1 MSIGKLFCL
10 EGTEGAGKTT
20 LIESLKLLLDKSRF
34 AFMREPGGT
43 PFGEDLR
50 KVIFAHPDITPE
62 AQLLLFMSSRI
73 HIFETEIRP
82 RLSRGI
88 HVITDRMDASTYA
101 YQVFGQNGGIEVVF
115 NELRRIYLA
124 PVGNGDWLK
133 PFYIFLNITP
143 EDGLAR
149 VSGRLGNSYDRKPME
164 YHKRVYEGYKHFIPT
179 QKHAMIDASLTPERV
194 LQAAMDAIH
203 SQIE

>member
-20 LIESLKLLLDKSRF
+20 LLRSLKGHLDKNRF

-62 AQLLLFMSSRI
+62 TQLLLFMASRI
-73 HIFETEIRP
+73 HIFESEIRP
-82 RLSRGI
+82 RLLDGI
-88 HVITDRMDASTYA
+88 HVITDRMDASTFA

-115 NELRRIYLA
+115 NELRRVYLA
-124 PVGNGDWLK
+124 PVGKGDWLK

-149 VSGRLGNSYDRKPME
+149 VTGRTGNSYDKKPIE
-164 YHKRVYEGYKHFIPT
+164 YHRRVYEGYKHFIPT
-179 QKHAMIDASLTPERV
+179 QNHVVIDATLSAEKV
-194 LQAAMDAIH
+194 LQGVLEVIH
-203 SQIE
+203 SQI